1 MKLIWS
7 DPALAD
13 LDEILAFTQKHYP
26 HVVIALKDRIRVVL
40 SRVRKRPRSAQA
52 LLGQPS
58 IRVLPLLRY
67 PYRIYYRIDGDL
79 LYILH
84 VHHTSRKML

>member
-7 DPALAD
+7 DPALTD

-26 HVVIALKDRIRVVL
+26 QVVVALKDRIRVVL
-40 SRVRKRPRSAQA
+40 GRVRKRPRSAQS

-58 IRVLPLLRY
+58 VRTVPLLRY
-67 PYRIYYRIDGDL
+67 PYRIHYRIDGDV

-84 VHHTSRKML
+84 VHHTSREML